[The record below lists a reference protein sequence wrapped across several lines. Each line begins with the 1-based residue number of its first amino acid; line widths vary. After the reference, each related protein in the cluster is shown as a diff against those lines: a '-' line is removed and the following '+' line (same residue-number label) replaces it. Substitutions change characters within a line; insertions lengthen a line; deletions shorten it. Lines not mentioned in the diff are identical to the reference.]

1 MTGKRLKPWEN
12 PHGTTK
18 QPAANLQTILFPTK
32 GRPISF
38 REVTDLSEPNA
49 NETIQ
54 ERGVLFSVLIGTKD
68 NLQRHLLGLVLH
80 CRSTDQSL
88 TGVFSIVLQS
98 VLCLLRGDFFFLL
111 TFSPV
116 RRFLKVPGAGCN

>member
-1 MTGKRLKPWEN
+1 MGPPK
-12 PHGTTK
+12 H
-18 QPAANLQTILFPTK
+18 PAANLQTILFPTK

-88 TGVFSIVLQS
+88 TGVFPIVLQS
-98 VLCLLRGDFFFLL
+98 VLCLLRRDFFLLL

>member
-1 MTGKRLKPWEN
+1 MGP
-12 PHGTTK
+12 PK

-54 ERGVLFSVLIGTKD
+54 ERGVLFSVLIGSKD
-68 NLQRHLLGLVLH
+68 SLQRHLLGLVLH
-80 CRSTDQSL
+80 HRSTVKSL
-88 TGVFSIVLQS
+88 TREFLIMLQS
-98 VLCLLRGDFFFLL
+98 VLCLMRRDFFVVDIQ
-111 TFSPV
+111 SSEKIP
-116 RRFLKVPGAGCN
+116 